1 VGVGAQIAY
10 TGVKG
15 GVYNVLIN
23 LKDIT
28 DASFVKE
35 MKEMCAGIE
44 TKALNSLNEVL
55 KQVED
60 NIR

>member
-1 VGVGAQIAY
+1 
-10 TGVKG
+10 
-15 GVYNVLIN
+15 
-23 LKDIT
+23 
-28 DASFVKE
+28 VKE